1 MLSVIAGFASK
12 TKAVPRHWDP
22 EKLIV
27 HYTTF
32 SIKSWIPVSS
42 TGMTGKGCWDNKERN
57 TGMTKIGTET
67 IEKEHLW
74 NMATKAYTLQYCLI

>member
-1 MLSVIAGFASK
+1 MPQRQRQCLDYL
-12 TKAVPRHWDP
+12 DP

-42 TGMTGKGCWDNKERN
+42 TGMTGEGCWDNKERN
-57 TGMTKIGTET
+57 TGMTKIGTEM

>member
-1 MLSVIAGFASK
+1 MLSVIAGFASN

-32 SIKSWIPVSS
+32 SIKSWIP
-42 TGMTGKGCWDNKERN
+42 D
-57 TGMTKIGTET
+57 
-67 IEKEHLW
+67 W
-74 NMATKAYTLQYCLI
+74 NDRRGVLG